1 MCADSDSK
9 TRVALW
15 PRRKGT
21 HCLCLP
27 SPCAPKAA
35 EPPAGREACQHTHSA
50 RWCVFPPGQHRGRS
64 SLWGLSLSF
73 QRHTTAL
80 LPLRHTGGA
89 LTTTG
94 GHAHVHASAAAQLP
108 SRLSAGQG
116 AAGVLVATQLARL
129 SATHTAPLSA
139 ALAAPHALRAVRLAS
154 NAAGGG
160 RQNRSGGSEDAAVTA
175 AEDPFSSLT
184 DKCVLSLARRA
195 RTGTSSAPGLTH
207 HLHTL
212 PALTRIPA
220 KPVTRTE
227 TVSYGVVI
235 LAGLGVALAAAWA
248 VLKGVSRSHR
258 MAVRTAPGDVH
269 MTLFSPSPSCRARVR
284 AQRVHRLR
292 TRIGPMPDA

>member
-1 MCADSDSK
+1 M
-9 TRVALW
+9 
-15 PRRKGT
+15 
-21 HCLCLP
+21 
-27 SPCAPKAA
+27 
-35 EPPAGREACQHTHSA
+35 
-50 RWCVFPPGQHRGRS
+50 
-64 SLWGLSLSF
+64 GLSLWF
-73 QRHTTAL
+73 QRHSTAL

-94 GHAHVHASAAAQLP
+94 AHAHVHASAAAQLP

-116 AAGVLVATQLARL
+116 AAGVLVATQLAQL
-129 SATHTAPLSA
+129 NATHTAPLSA

-160 RQNRSGGSEDAAVTA
+160 RQSRSGGSEDSAMTA

-184 DKCVLSLARRA
+184 DKCVLSLARRP

-207 HLHTL
+207 HLHAL

-269 MTLFSPSPSCRARVR
+269 MTPLSPLPILQSSCSSPKSTPSSDSHWTDAGRIVWSLSAWAARSRATALNLTTDLRDS
-284 AQRVHRLR
+284 ASATRLAWMR
-292 TRIGPMPDA
+292 RGGRQ